1 MYLEGRCGRS
11 SRSNV
16 RASEIGSTIP
26 NFAQWQA
33 FVDTKMQVLGVFL
46 RIKQAHTSQEA
57 THSAHSIVTEH
68 TI

>member
-1 MYLEGRCGRS
+1 M
-11 SRSNV
+11 